1 MPSSCGLDPV
11 IFDTALAVEAQILG
25 DSAVG
30 QVADVLCGDVVQPRA
45 PLAAGQRERRAVRAV
60 DHDGFVCRRPLLA
73 ERVAVMPD
81 GAGVGSGVGRGNC

>member
-1 MPSSCGLDPV
+1 M

-30 QVADVLCGDVVQPRA
+30 QVADVLGGDVVQPA
-45 PLAAGQRERRAVRAV
+45 LPLASGQREHRAMRAVHHHRLV
-60 DHDGFVCRRPLLA
+60 LRGPLLA